1 MAIWRFWTDFGELLF
16 PEGLCI
22 YNPTGTSEL
31 PPPIAALKYI
41 FFFFLILGSATLVVR
56 QEANRESLLN
66 SYLWFQFVS
75 AFAFPKLEV
84 TLGEHQAC
92 NA

>member
-1 MAIWRFWTDFGELLF
+1 MQGLSLRNVAVKLVNAKGKVLFKDFGELLF

-66 SYLWFQFVS
+66 SYL
-75 AFAFPKLEV
+75 
-84 TLGEHQAC
+84 
-92 NA
+92 

>member
-1 MAIWRFWTDFGELLF
+1 MTIGRLWTDFGELLF
-16 PEGLCI
+16 AEGLCI

-41 FFFFLILGSATLVVR
+41 FLIPGSATLVVR

-66 SYLWFQFVS
+66 SYLLFQF
-75 AFAFPKLEV
+75 P
-84 TLGEHQAC
+84 
-92 NA
+92 